1 MNQPKTLIKT
11 ENIEDFLIHETYISL
26 DESVVTLNISLNN
39 RKFVISKDFN
49 NNTFGLS
56 RMEEF
61 KQALNSI
68 DKFRS
73 YLGV

>member
-11 ENIEDFLIHETYISL
+11 ESIEDFLVHETYISL
-26 DESVVTLNISLNN
+26 DESVVTLNVSLNN
-39 RKFVISKDFN
+39 RKFIISKDFN

-56 RMEEF
+56 KMEEF
-61 KQALNSI
+61 KQNLSSI